1 MRMLFNIIF
10 GTILVLGLVVF
21 WALFLNLL
29 KPKKKWPAWVG
40 YIIIIGA
47 WFGAIRY
54 YLLHQVDL
62 YGTLYYPLMNMF
74 RTESYSKRTAQGI
87 TYRTAL
93 LDSYRAAFE
102 AEKHSIIRW
111 QQADFQQFP
120 YTAFL
125 KSFTQSVYQNDR
137 NAILSLLPVFA
148 WCKAHSKENFTDME
162 LVSELISEYTSP

>member
-1 MRMLFNIIF
+1 MDFAYAGGKAYSR
-10 GTILVLGLVVF
+10 GTYLSAQFAGS
-21 WALFLNLL
+21 A
-29 KPKKKWPAWVG
+29 A
-40 YIIIIGA
+40 YICPQEHS
-47 WFGAIRY
+47 FVR
-54 YLLHQVDL
+54 L
-62 YGTLYYPLMNMF
+62 MF
-74 RTESYSKRTAQGI
+74 RTETYNEQTSKGI

-148 WCKAHSKENFTDME
+148 WCKAHSKGNFSDME
-162 LVSELISEYTSP
+162 LVSELISEYTDL